1 MTSLSQPFD
10 PEAFNFNKIRPDEVS
25 KISPVGCITFDNVR
39 LFSTPQ
45 SNELCSIKVL
55 TTSRREDA
63 AACTVC
69 RWHIQLVGALTRGV
83 LPPHRSCAM

>member
-25 KISPVGCITFDNVR
+25 EISLWGVCFPPPKVTSYAV
-39 LFSTPQ
+39 L
-45 SNELCSIKVL
+45 KVL
-55 TTSRREDA
+55 PTSRREDA
-63 AACTVC
+63 VACTVC